1 MYCQNSS
8 IDKKGTNGSIWDS
21 NIKVCLLKKVNKPN
35 SIWDSNIKVRLLKE
49 VYKPNGIKRLCMEVQ
64 NRIAS

>member
-35 SIWDSNIKVRLLKE
+35 SIWDSIIKVRLLKK
-49 VYKPNGIKRLCMEVQ
+49 VYKPNSIKRLCKQVR

>member
-35 SIWDSNIKVRLLKE
+35 SIWDSLVRLLKD

>member
-49 VYKPNGIKRLCMEVQ
+49 VYKPNGIKRLCMDVQ